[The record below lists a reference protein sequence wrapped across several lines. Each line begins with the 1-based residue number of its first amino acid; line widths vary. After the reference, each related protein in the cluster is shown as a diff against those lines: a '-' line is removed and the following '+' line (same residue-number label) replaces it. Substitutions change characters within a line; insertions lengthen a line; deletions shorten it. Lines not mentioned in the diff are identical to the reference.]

1 MAAVTAALVKQ
12 LRDQTGAGMMDCKA
26 ALTETDGDFEAAVD
40 WLRKKG
46 LAAAAKKAGRVAS
59 QGLVGVAV
67 SGRRGAMVE
76 VNSETDFVA
85 RNQEFQSARAHDRA
99 AGARARRRPRAPD
112 AGHGARQRAQRGGRD
127 HAGDRGDRREHQ
139 PAPER
144 GGRGRRKAWS
154 APTCTARWRRGSARS
169 ASWSGCTRPATPSGS
184 SALGKQ
190 LAMHVAAARPQAVS
204 IDRLDAATLERERA
218 IYADQ
223 ARASGKP
230 DNIID
235 KIVEGRVRKFYE
247 EAVLLEQPFVID
259 PDLKI
264 KDAIDRVAE
273 EIGSS
278 IAVTEFVRFA
288 LGEGLT
294 GPGVRTWPR
303 RWRSWRAASRRAR
316 RRPSAVND
324 RVTGSA

>member
-1 MAAVTAALVKQ
+1 MAPVTAALVKQ

-26 ALTETDGDFEAAVD
+26 ALMETSGDFEAAVD

-46 LAAAAKKAGRVAS
+46 LAAAAKKAGRVAA
-59 QGLVGVAV
+59 QGLVGVEV
-67 SGRRGAMVE
+67 SGRRGAAVE

-85 RNQEFQSARAHDRA
+85 RNQEFQALVRAITHLALETGGDRDRLMQAMIPASGRSVADEITQAVAVIGENINLRRSAAVEVDE
-99 AGARARRRPRAPD
+99 GVV
-112 AGHGARQRAQRGGRD
+112 GSYVHGALAPGLGTIGVLVGLRSS
-127 HAGDRGDRREHQ
+127 GD
-139 PAPER
+139 PER
-144 GGRGRRKAWS
+144 LA
-154 APTCTARWRRGSARS
+154 
-169 ASWSGCTRPATPSGS
+169 
-184 SALGKQ
+184 ALGKQ
-190 LAMHVAAARPQAVS
+190 LAMHIAAARPQAVS
-204 IDRLDAATLERERA
+204 IDRLDAATLARERA

-230 DNIID
+230 DNILD

-259 PDLKI
+259 PDLKV

-288 LGEGLT
+288 LGEGLS
-294 GPGVRTWPR
+294 GPSPTLSEEV
-303 RWRSWRAASRRAR
+303 AQLA
-316 RRPSAVND
+316 
-324 RVTGSA
+324 GSY

>member
-1 MAAVTAALVKQ
+1 MAPVTAALVKQ

-26 ALTETDGDFEAAVD
+26 ALTETEGDFEAAVD

-59 QGLVGVAV
+59 QGLVGVEV

-85 RNQEFQSARAHDRA
+85 RNQDFQALVRAITRLALEMGGDRDRLLSAEVPAGGRSVADEITQAVAVIGENINLRRSA
-99 AGARARRRPRAPD
+99 ALEVDQGVV
-112 AGHGARQRAQRGGRD
+112 GSYVHGALAPGLGTIGVLVGL
-127 HAGDRGDRREHQ
+127 HSSGDPDRL
-139 PAPER
+139 A
-144 GGRGRRKAWS
+144 
-154 APTCTARWRRGSARS
+154 
-169 ASWSGCTRPATPSGS
+169 
-184 SALGKQ
+184 ALGKQ
-190 LAMHVAAARPQAVS
+190 LAMHIAAARPQAVS
-204 IDRLDAATLERERA
+204 IDRLDPATLVRERA

-235 KIVEGRVRKFYE
+235 KIVDGRVRKFYE

-259 PDLKI
+259 PDLKV

-273 EIGSS
+273 ETGSS
-278 IAVTEFVRFA
+278 IAVAEFVRFA
-288 LGEGLT
+288 LGEGVS
-294 GPGVRTWPR
+294 GPAPNMAEEV
-303 RWRSWRAASRRAR
+303 AQLA
-316 RRPSAVND
+316 
-324 RVTGSA
+324 GS